1 LSIVIIYCPYL
12 GIGYTE
18 FRLETAWRTG
28 MKRDD
33 ESGRIKETGFEDER

>member
-1 LSIVIIYCPYL
+1 LSIVIIYCPYF

-28 MKRDD
+28 MRID
-33 ESGRIKETGFEDER
+33 ESGRIMETGIEDER